1 MARIRHIA
9 LFCKDAGKTAE
20 FYKHLFDL
28 KEVARSEIGTI
39 YLSDG
44 KVNLALIQHSPQFN
58 EEVGINHFG
67 FQVGDVEAFRKK
79 MRALGIDQP
88 LEKPN
93 IPGAYFEYKMKDPD
107 GNTVDVSDEGWA
119 L

>member
-1 MARIRHIA
+1 MARIRHVA
-9 LFCKDAGKTAE
+9 LFCKDAEKTAE
-20 FYKHLFDL
+20 FYSRLFDL
-28 KEVARSEIGTI
+28 KEAARSEIGTI

-44 KVNLALIQHSPQFN
+44 EVNLALIQASPRFN
-58 EEVGINHFG
+58 EEIGINHCG
-67 FQVGDVEAFRKK
+67 FQVDDVEAFRAK
-79 MRALGIDQP
+79 MKELGINQP

-107 GNTVDVSDEGWA
+107 GNTVDVSEEGWA